1 MNESTP
7 GNLPEAILGKFGSGS
22 VNSGRPRRALRP
34 ADPLQALRST
44 TEFRATAGTREQRG
58 VSTEHARRPPSGA
71 GGSRAGENAQPPRHP
86 GPGCL
91 GTRLRVLYARLRDA
105 SIAPSSQMLCLRVSG
120 ITNRAMRNMTA
131 GTAMGYASAQPRLP
145 VFR

>member
-34 ADPLQALRST
+34 ADPLQALPFYDGIPGNRGDSG
-44 TEFRATAGTREQRG
+44 TAGCVDGTYETTTLGSWR
-58 VSTEHARRPPSGA
+58 VARRRESPAPEA
-71 GGSRAGENAQPPRHP
+71 PRAGVPRDSAP
-86 GPGCL
+86 SA
-91 GTRLRVLYARLRDA
+91 YARLRDA

-131 GTAMGYASAQPRLP
+131 GTAMGYTSAQPRLP
-145 VFR
+145 VLR